1 MAGWTEIDSITL
13 GSPAA
18 AVTFSSGLTAY
29 KFFRLTVYAGASGG
43 ASNVLLR
50 FNAETTN
57 YTSQEV
63 TATGTTVAG
72 ARVTDAG
79 IEINGLSMAQD
90 NWGSYSV
97 IIARP
102 STGVK
107 PQVIANGG
115 NDASPELGLIGA
127 EWDNTADTI
136 SSISLVPS
144 ANSFAAG
151 TSILLEGLAF

>member
-1 MAGWTEIDSITL
+1 MAGWTEIGSTTL
-13 GSPAA
+13 SAA
-18 AVTFSSGLTAY
+18 APSVIFSSGLSGY

-43 ASNVLLR
+43 ALNVLLR
-50 FNAETTN
+50 FNAEITN
-57 YTSQEV
+57 YISQEV
-63 TATGTTVAG
+63 RATNTSVSGT
-72 ARVTDAG
+72 RVTDAG
-79 IEINGLSMAQD
+79 IAITGFGMAKD

-127 EWDNTADTI
+127 EWGNTADTI

-144 ANSFAAG
+144 PNSFAAG